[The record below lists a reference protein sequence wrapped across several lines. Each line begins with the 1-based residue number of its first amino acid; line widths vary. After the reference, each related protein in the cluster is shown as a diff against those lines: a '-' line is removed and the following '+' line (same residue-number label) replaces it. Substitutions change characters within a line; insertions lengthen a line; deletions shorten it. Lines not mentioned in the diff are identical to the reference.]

1 MPILFIT
8 VDIFKHIPFPEPL
21 VIHAFAGVRQGEVS
35 KGNLDQRHAGFVFLE
50 VVCCDKGR

>member
-8 VDIFKHIPFPEPL
+8 VDIFEHIPFPEPL

-35 KGNLDQRHAGFVFLE
+35 KGDLDQRHVGFLE
-50 VVCCDKGR
+50 GGVV